1 MSLAT
6 QFAGAIECAQFHEL
20 NDLSAKLWKAH
31 AAGHLTDDEAQEL
44 AEQIEAKRP
53 KRRHA
58 HDFSF
63 RPIHAEPKPKKQRSP
78 DKQASIERRR
88 KLARQSPVP
97 PQHTHEFTQGQHAA
111 ITVVVG
117 EIRRVG
123 FCDWCIAKI
132 GAVAGVCETLVR
144 TAMHKGRE
152 LGLLSSEQRPRKG
165 QKSLTN
171 IVRIMNRAWAGWLKR
186 WMTGYRKTES
196 TTCEYKNSRAATAG
210 DGSGDKSNGMGR
222 WKDCIRE
229 A

>member
-31 AAGHLTDDEAQEL
+31 AAGHLTDEQAQGF

-53 KRRHA
+53 KRPHA

-97 PQHTHEFTQGQHAA
+97 PQHAHEFTQGQHAA

-117 EIRRVG
+117 QIRRAG

-165 QKSLTN
+165 QKSLKP
-171 IVRIMNRAWAGWLKR
+171 AAPPSFKQSG
-186 WMTGYRKTES
+186 S
-196 TTCEYKNSRAATAG
+196 TTWLRLSATLLQ
-210 DGSGDKSNGMGR
+210 
-222 WKDCIRE
+222 
-229 A
+229 

>member
-20 NDLSAKLWKAH
+20 NDLAHKLWKAH
-31 AAGHLTDDEAQEL
+31 SAGHLDDDQAQGL
-44 AEQIEAKRP
+44 AERIEAKKP
-53 KRRHA
+53 KRQHA

-63 RPIHAEPKPKKQRSP
+63 RPIHAELKPKKQRSP

-97 PQHTHEFTQGQHAA
+97 PQHVHEFTQGQHAA

-132 GAVAGVCETLVR
+132 GAVAGICETLVR
-144 TAMHKGRE
+144 EAMRKARD

-186 WMTGYRKTES
+186 WMTGSRKTES
-196 TTCEYKNSRAATAG
+196 TMCDSKNSSPTPSANK
-210 DGSGDKSNGMGR
+210 SGDSFRRPFGAG
-222 WKDCIRE
+222 
-229 A
+229 

>member
-31 AAGHLTDDEAQEL
+31 AAGHLTDDEAQGF

-53 KRRHA
+53 KRQHA

-97 PQHTHEFTQGQHAA
+97 PQHAHEFTQGQHAA

-117 EIRRVG
+117 EIRRAG

-186 WMTGYRKTES
+186 WMTGYRKTEA
-196 TTCEYKNSRAATAG
+196 TTCEYKNSNAATAG

-222 WKDCIRE
+222 WKACIRE